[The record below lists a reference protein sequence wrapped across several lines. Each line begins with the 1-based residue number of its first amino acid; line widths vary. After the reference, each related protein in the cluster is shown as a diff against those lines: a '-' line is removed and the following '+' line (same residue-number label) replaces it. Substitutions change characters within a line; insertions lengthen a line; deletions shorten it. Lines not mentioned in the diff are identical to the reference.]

1 MEFKRS
7 EIAAIIAAILVP
19 VVILVMILTPGAVR
33 AITLFVL
40 TSDNLPIVFG
50 SAAAALFCVLAYRI
64 YRRMK
69 PRRPPRP

>member
-7 EIAAIIAAILVP
+7 EIAAIVAAILIP
-19 VVILVMILTPGAVR
+19 IVILVVIFTPGAVR

-50 SAAAALFCVLAYRI
+50 SAAAALFGVLVYRV
-64 YRRMK
+64 YRRLR
-69 PRRPPRP
+69 PRQPPRP